1 MKDWLCFGLEVEFG
15 FDFISLSKLTLEEA
29 VMTLKD
35 LMLIGVDILRTCFQ
49 LSRLTFNH
57 SRPNRGGELVL
68 MTYKGRAN
76 D

>member
-1 MKDWLCFGLEVEFG
+1 
-15 FDFISLSKLTLEEA
+15 
-29 VMTLKD
+29 
-35 LMLIGVDILRTCFQ
+35 MLIGVDILRTCFQ

-68 MTYKGRAN
+68 MTYKGRAI